1 MGLFEKLS
9 LTANGGKPETPEF
22 YGKDDRAASQ

>member
-1 MGLFEKLS
+1 MVLSEKLS
-9 LTANGGKPETPEF
+9 LTANGGKPDTPEC